1 MLKVTVWYV
10 DENKDLSCTNL
21 CNLKPRRY
29 MCGWSFEQMIKY
41 TKEELYWKDIDVESV
56 SSFEI
61 VCEKEH
67 WVQSINKEK

>member
-10 DENKDLSCTNL
+10 DENKDLSCTSL

-41 TKEELYWKDIDVESV
+41 TKEELSDTGRKGTKADGETYCHDDESD
-56 SSFEI
+56 SYPF
-61 VCEKEH
+61 H
-67 WVQSINKEK
+67 F

>member
-1 MLKVTVWYV
+1 MLKVKVWYV
-10 DENKDLSCTNL
+10 DENKELGCTDLH
-21 CNLKPRRY
+21 NLKPRRY

-41 TKEELYWKDIDVESV
+41 TKEELYWKEIDVECV

-67 WVQSINKEK
+67 WVQNIHKGE

>member
-1 MLKVTVWYV
+1 MLKIKVIWK
-10 DENKDLSCTNL
+10 DENNDINFDELNHL
-21 CNLKPRRY
+21 RPRMY